1 MIVSLQL
8 KALLINFIYGFVLF
22 FLSYINY
29 LFIKKEAS
37 ILKILITLLFMFDY
51 AIVYLVI
58 FYKLTSGIFHIFYLF
73 LFVLGYYIAYK
84 IKTKKLLFKL
94 YNKLKNKIPKK

>member
-8 KALLINFIYGFVLF
+8 ISLLINFIYGFILF

-29 LFIKKEAS
+29 LFIEKEP
-37 ILKILITLLFMFDY
+37 LLVKILITLVFMLDY
-51 AIVYLVI
+51 TFLYLII

-73 LFVLGYYIAYK
+73 IFILGYYVGYIFK
-84 IKTKKLLFKL
+84 INSVFKKTIDLIIK
-94 YNKLKNKIPKK
+94 KIPKK

>member
-8 KALLINFIYGFVLF
+8 KALFINFIYGFVLF

-29 LFIKKEAS
+29 LFIKKEAT
-37 ILKILITLLFMFDY
+37 IVKVLITLLFMFDY
-51 AIVYLVI
+51 AIVYLII

-73 LFVLGYYIAYK
+73 LFIVGYYIGYLVKSKRVPLK
-84 IKTKKLLFKL
+84 I
-94 YNKLKNKIPKK
+94 YNKLKEKIPKK